1 MRLGYNIDKPMSEK
15 SPTVS
20 VVIPNWNGVYL
31 MEKHLRRTIDASN
44 GAEIIVCDDASSDG
58 SVEYIKK
65 NFPDVIVVANKKQG
79 GFAVNVNSGVKHATG
94 DIVVLLN
101 TDVEPEKGYLEPL
114 LEHFKEGDVFAVGC
128 LEKSLEH
135 GKTVL
140 RGRGTAKWNKGYYIH
155 ERGEVDK
162 TDTAWVSGGSG
173 AFRRTMWNMLGGMD
187 ALFSPFYWEDI
198 DLSYRARKAG
208 WKIVFEPKSV
218 VGHYHESGVI
228 KSKYTSRDVL
238 RISYRNQ
245 FTFIWKNLSDFSI
258 FASHMFWTP
267 IRLLQALLR
276 GDLAFIQGYMSAI
289 LRYPLIVIKRQTQSK
304 LWNMS
309 DRIL

>member
-1 MRLGYNIDKPMSEK
+1 MSGK
-15 SPTVS
+15 TPTVS
-20 VVIPNWNGVYL
+20 IVIPNWNGVYL
-31 MEKHLRRTIDASN
+31 MEKHLRHTIDASK

-58 SVEYIKK
+58 SVEYLKK
-65 NFPDVIVVANKKQG
+65 NFPDVIVVPNKKQN
-79 GFAVNVNSGVKHATG
+79 GFAVNVNSGVKRATG

-114 LEHFKEGDVFAVGC
+114 LEHFKDSDVFAVGC
-128 LEKSLEH
+128 LEKSLEN
-135 GKTVL
+135 GKTIL

-162 TDTAWVSGGSG
+162 RDTAWVSGGSG
-173 AFRRTMWNMLGGMD
+173 AFRRSMWNTLGGMD
-187 ALFSPFYWEDI
+187 ALFTPFYWEDI

-228 KSKYTSRDVL
+228 KSKYTPRDVL

-245 FTFIWKNLSDFSI
+245 FTFIWKNLSDPGI
-258 FASHMFWTP
+258 FFAHMVWTP
-267 IRLLQALLR
+267 IRLLQSLFRLDTVMMS
-276 GDLAFIQGYMSAI
+276 GYILAV
-289 LRYPLIVIKRQTQSK
+289 LRYPKILLERNRQSK
-304 LWNMS
+304 LWKVS
-309 DRIL
+309 DRGL